1 MPLALVGALLAAAA
15 LQGCA
20 DKVDGPGAAGDVKAG
35 RAAIQRHQCGACHTI
50 PGIAGAR
57 GRVGP
62 PLTDYGRRVYI
73 AGQLPRDATLLAQ
86 WIQNAPAID
95 PGTAMPR
102 FNLTDREA
110 RDIAA
115 YLYRLR

>member
-1 MPLALVGALLAAAA
+1 MPFAIVGALLAVAM
-15 LQGCA
+15 QGCA
-20 DKVDGPGAAGDVKAG
+20 DQVDGRGAAGEVGAG

-50 PGIAGAR
+50 AGIPGAR

-62 PLTDYGRRVYI
+62 PLSAYGRRVYI

-95 PGTAMPR
+95 PGTAMPS
-102 FNLTDREA
+102 FDLTDREA

-115 YLYRLR
+115 YLYQLR